1 MVAHSRPTL
10 NLFSLMTFD
19 PDLFKEIVLPEG
31 VERERV
37 EDAILLRCAE
47 CALIYT
53 EPAFVK
59 YRINTW
65 FKQQYSI
72 INELFQTTILTYDP
86 LKNVNMNETYQ
97 RTTEGDENKS
107 GSESD
112 VENETE
118 IEKTDETENVN
129 KKVDE
134 TETINR
140 TEDENTTGSS
150 SANSESKVSAFNSS
164 TYQPDNTV
172 DSEGTNSSSRDLTDD
187 TSRDRDVVDTTS
199 RDHDVSRDLNI
210 GRNRNSGYKDERD
223 YTENEG
229 RDRKWEGLNNS
240 DPQDLIQK
248 QRELVQFNL
257 YEWIANKFEDA
268 FCYTVY

>member
-1 MVAHSRPTL
+1 MAHSRPTL
-10 NLFSLMTFD
+10 NLFSLMTFN
-19 PDLFKEIVLPEG
+19 PDLFKDIVLPDG
-31 VERERV
+31 VERDRV
-37 EDAILLRCAE
+37 EDAIVMRCME

-53 EPAFVK
+53 EPDFVK
-59 YRINTW
+59 YRIETW
-65 FKQQYSI
+65 FKQQYSV
-72 INELFQTTILTYDP
+72 INELYQTTILDYEVI
-86 LKNVNMNETYQ
+86 KNTNMSETYQ
-97 RTTEGDENKS
+97 RTTEGDENKN
-107 GSESD
+107 GNETD

-140 TEDENTTGSS
+140 TEDESTTGSS
-150 SANSESKVSAFNSS
+150 TANSESKVSAFNSS
-164 TYQPDNTV
+164 EYQPDNTV
-172 DSEGTNSSSRDLTDD
+172 DSEGSNSSSRDLTDD
-187 TSRDRDVVDTTS
+187 TSRDRDVTDTTS
-199 RDHDVSRDLNI
+199 RDHDVSRDRNV
-210 GRNRNSGYKDERD
+210 GRNRNSGYKDDRN

-229 RDRKWEGLNNS
+229 RERKWEGLNNR

-257 YEWIANKFEDA
+257 YDWIANKFEDA